1 MTLNLCF
8 RSKANSSGEDV
19 FSDLLEEDGIELN
32 LSTEPVYQLQSC
44 DLVYDFKTAVC
55 SLCVA
60 CGFVAVSSRVQSRL
74 NVQIYEEKDFCEQGN
89 ASVRPLRDLELNLD
103 IERCENDSER
113 ILTKILISKEIIS
126 TNTQSSDYLNVP
138 MGLYKA
144 LVGQDVCLLCSPVLL
159 VAPSGGSLYFAPIK
173 TLDTCTSQP
182 MGSLVS
188 CPTPNSRLKLLC
200 ETTSDVI
207 LLDVMNI
214 KISETKTTQL
224 SEMLLVCSQNGLVY
238 LIGIHQDMANDM
250 ITWSVSVDSPILCA
264 FCFKNKLYHSTGRYI
279 CETTV
284 SFTVQSAKGE
294 KLVPLTEV
302 RRFQLPG
309 VEHIAAY
316 VPAGIFETDG
326 KVYRNDPQFLGS
338 RVWAN
343 SVDPD

>member
-8 RSKANSSGEDV
+8 SSKANSSGEDV

-32 LSTEPVYQLQSC
+32 LSTEPVYKLQSC

-74 NVQIYEEKDFCEQGN
+74 NVHIYEEKDFCEQGN
-89 ASVRPLRDLELNLD
+89 ASVMPLRVLELNLD
-103 IERCENDSER
+103 IGRCENDSER
-113 ILTKILISKEIIS
+113 ILTKILISKGITL
-126 TNTQSSDYLNVP
+126 TNTKSSDCLNVS
-138 MGLYKA
+138 MELFKA

-159 VAPSGGSLYFAPIK
+159 LAPPGGSLYFAPIK
-173 TLDTCTSQP
+173 TLDTSQP
-182 MGSLVS
+182 MGSLVT

-250 ITWSVSVDSPILCA
+250 IGVLQTWSVSVDSPILCA
-264 FCFKNKLYHSTGRYI
+264 FCFKSKLYHSTGRYI

-294 KLVPLTEV
+294 KLVPMTEV

-309 VEHIAAY
+309 VEHIASY

-326 KVYRNDPQFLGS
+326 KVYCNDP
-338 RVWAN
+338 
-343 SVDPD
+343 